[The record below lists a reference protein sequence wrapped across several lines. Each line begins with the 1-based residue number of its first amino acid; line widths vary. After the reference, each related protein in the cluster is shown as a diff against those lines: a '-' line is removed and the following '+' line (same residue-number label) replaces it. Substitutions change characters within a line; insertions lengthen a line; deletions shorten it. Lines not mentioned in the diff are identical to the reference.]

1 MLQLELYEPRRM
13 ANLACSQAKAASDN
27 MEKQPLCI
35 ARISHCAWHEWH
47 DLDFGGFLR
56 SIPTPNSW
64 TTKSLTCWFHPG
76 MKLPACL
83 ASVNMKA
90 VRDGVAVNYAS
101 DSVRCGHMDVMSPA
115 ASREG
120 LSVHHSQ

>member
-1 MLQLELYEPRRM
+1 MHST
-13 ANLACSQAKAASDN
+13 NG
-27 MEKQPLCI
+27 
-35 ARISHCAWHEWH
+35 SHCAWHEWH

-115 ASREG
+115 ASREDYPFTIVSEV
-120 LSVHHSQ
+120 LVMELMEKVEARIVALASKQVSD